1 MNAPHEDQ
9 LLLLDL
15 QGLDQR
21 ASKLRHRRDS
31 HPAHATLRE
40 LSGRA
45 EDLRRAAITQ
55 GAVISDITREVTRIE
70 DDIEKVRARRELQQ
84 GRLDRNE
91 VPLRDM
97 NPMEHEIKRMDQRLS
112 DLEDSQLEAME
123 RLEAAEAAEQ
133 AMRDE
138 GAAIT
143 ADVEST
149 RRTFTEEMSGVD
161 AELREVLA
169 QREALAA
176 RVPEGILSEYERSR
190 SRNGALAVIE
200 VRDGNVLGA
209 ATELSPA
216 ELEDIRR
223 TPSDQ
228 LCWAEETGQLIV
240 RTSAS

>member
-21 ASKLRHRRDS
+21 ASKLRHQRDS
-31 HPAHATLRE
+31 HPAHATLQE

-55 GAVISDITREVTRIE
+55 GAVISDIKREVTRIE

-112 DLEDSQLEAME
+112 DLEDTQLEAME
-123 RLEAAEAAEQ
+123 RLESAEAAEQ

-138 GAAIT
+138 AAAIS
-143 ADVEST
+143 ADVETT
-149 RRTFTEEMSGVD
+149 RGRFTEEMSG
-161 AELREVLA
+161 AEEELREVLA
-169 QREALAA
+169 AREALAA
-176 RVPEGILSEYERSR
+176 RVPAGILSEYERSR

-223 TPSDQ
+223 TPADQ
-228 LCWAEETGQLIV
+228 LCWAEETSQLIV

>member
-1 MNAPHEDQ
+1 VNAPHEDQ

-21 ASKLRHRRDS
+21 ASKLRHQRDS
-31 HPAHATLRE
+31 HPAHATLQE

-112 DLEDSQLEAME
+112 DLEDTQLEAME
-123 RLEAAEAAEQ
+123 RLESAEAAEQ

-138 GAAIT
+138 AAAISV
-143 ADVEST
+143 DVETT
-149 RRTFTEEMSGVD
+149 RDRFTEEMSG
-161 AELREVLA
+161 AEEELREVLA
-169 QREALAA
+169 AREALAA
-176 RVPEGILSEYERSR
+176 RVPAGILSEYERSR

-223 TPSDQ
+223 TPADQ
-228 LCWAEETGQLIV
+228 LCWAEETSQLIV

>member
-21 ASKLRHRRDS
+21 TSKLRHLRNS
-31 HPAHATLRE
+31 HPAHATLAA

-45 EDLRRAAITQ
+45 EDLHRAAVTQ
-55 GAVISDITREVTRIE
+55 GAVISDIRREVTRIE
-70 DDIEKVRARRELQQ
+70 DDIEKVSARRELQQ

-97 NPMEHEIKRMDQRLS
+97 NSMEHEIKRMDQRLS
-112 DLEDSQLEAME
+112 DLEDTQLEAME
-123 RLEAAEAAEQ
+123 RLEAAESAEQ
-133 AMRDE
+133 AMKDE
-138 GAAIT
+138 GAAIA

-149 RRTFTEEMSGVD
+149 KQGFTDEMAGTD

-169 QREALAA
+169 QRDELAA
-176 RVPEGILSEYERSR
+176 RIPEDLLSEYERSR

-200 VRDGNVLGA
+200 VRDGVARGA

-223 TPSDQ
+223 TPADQ
-228 LCWAEETGQLIV
+228 LCWAEETGQIIV

>member
-1 MNAPHEDQ
+1 MNASPEDQ
-9 LLLLDL
+9 KLLLDL
-15 QGLDQR
+15 QKLDQR
-21 ASKLRHRRDS
+21 ASRLRHLRDS

-45 EDLRRAAITQ
+45 EDLHRAALSQ
-55 GAVISDITREVTRIE
+55 GAVISDIKREVTRIE

-84 GRLDRNE
+84 GRMDRNE

-112 DLEDSQLEAME
+112 DLEDAQLEAME
-123 RLEAAEAAEQ
+123 RLEAAEDAER
-133 AMRDE
+133 AMRAE
-138 GAAIT
+138 ESAIA
-143 ADVEST
+143 ADVDST
-149 RRTFTEEMSGVD
+149 RSTFTQEMSGTD
-161 AELREVLA
+161 QELREALA
-169 QREALAA
+169 EREALAA
-176 RVPEGILSEYERSR
+176 RLPADLLSEYERSR
-190 SRNGALAVIE
+190 ERNGALAVVE
-200 VRDGNVLGA
+200 VREGSVIGA

-223 TPSDQ
+223 TPADQ